1 MGAIIQL
8 NTIYLQSATC
18 ANDVV
23 LNILKP
29 ILNNWL
35 TDYPELCHCLSTIIV
50 CFLWKRKTYV

>member
-29 ILNNWL
+29 ILKIDSVIILNYVTVYQL
-35 TDYPELCHCLSTIIV
+35 LLCALHEKEKLM
-50 CFLWKRKTYV
+50 

>member
-29 ILNNWL
+29 ILKIDSVIILNYVTVYQL
-35 TDYPELCHCLSTIIV
+35 LLCALYEKEKLV
-50 CFLWKRKTYV
+50 